1 MTVLDNLQTIASTL
15 WPLIYTAAGVGL
27 GVYLNGLIEIERER
41 EKNLL
46 KPLLREVSE
55 VSRQEQPAVLA
66 PLVNE
71 QGEIES
77 ILRDVPMTEMYDV
90 EQTLFEYI
98 HQYLGVLGRL
108 QRLGVRHIPIAE
120 ALVDAG
126 YETIFEEEMDSD
138 LLITDSEGVDPTGRP
153 QFPGPSLRVGEHTV
167 EMSQS
172 DYFETGP
179 AAPVRT
185 AKKFPLFALLLE
197 NLSALR
203 TAERPSDLRVIV
215 ESVDGVQVDVL
226 DGISEGWENQ
236 LWTALQ
242 RPWHTEGPDTENGGI
257 ALSEYPKLVDGENFI
272 EVVETAEQVVQGR
285 RNNAKGE
292 LLAVS
297 NDLRSYLITRTTMFR
312 FHPKRLRFVLGSKSG
327 EPPESL
333 VKNQHRQKTQATRN
347 ADT

>member
-1 MTVLDNLQTIASTL
+1 MTVFDNLQTIASTL

-66 PLVNE
+66 PLINE

-77 ILRDVPMTEMYDV
+77 VLHDIPMTEIYDV
-90 EQTLFEYI
+90 EPTLFEYI
-98 HQYLGVLGRL
+98 HQYLGALGRL
-108 QRLGVRHIPIAE
+108 QQLGLRHIPIAE

-126 YETIFEEEMDSD
+126 YETIFEEELDSD

-215 ESVDGVQVDVL
+215 QSVDGVQVDKL
-226 DGISEGWENQ
+226 DGISEGWEEQ

-242 RPWHTEGPDTENGGI
+242 RPWHTEGPDTEEGVI
-257 ALSEYPKLVDGENFI
+257 PPSEYPRLVDGENFI
-272 EVVETAEQVVQGR
+272 EVVGTAEQVVQGR

-297 NDLRSYLITRTTMFR
+297 SDLQSYLVNRTTMFR
-312 FHPKRLRFVLGSKSG
+312 FHPDRLRFVLGSKSEG
-327 EPPESL
+327 LPEEL
-333 VKNQHRQKTQATRN
+333 VENQNQQEAR
-347 ADT
+347 